1 MALVASIVA
10 GKVSQLLA
18 ANLTSAAAGV
28 AEQSGASVP
37 ELSAGQVVTGN
48 APPEI
53 VEKATGAQY
62 PQFRVSCERVTNSL
76 REKFRTFSG
85 QAQVVVETLVT
96 QDRLEGIEV
105 QLEACVESVTAVL
118 DQNRGDWGDGALY
131 NGGYDI
137 TFAPV
142 KHGGR
147 NFLQSARVTILVDV
161 SK

>member
-1 MALVASIVA
+1 MALVASVVA
-10 GKVSQLLA
+10 GKVAQLLA
-18 ANLTSAAAGV
+18 ANLGAAA
-28 AEQSGASVP
+28 AEVQTQSGAP
-37 ELSAGQVVTGN
+37 APQLSAAQVVSGN
-48 APPEI
+48 APPDL

-96 QDRLEGIEV
+96 QDRLEGIED
-105 QLEACVESVTAVL
+105 QLQACVESVTTVL
-118 DQNRGDWGDGALY
+118 DQNRGDWGEGALY

-137 TFAPV
+137 AFGAV
-142 KHGGR
+142 KYGGR
-147 NFLQSARVTILVDV
+147 NFLQSARVTITVDV